1 MSRMSRF
8 LKHAFRGVAAAGL
21 LLMAAGPTLA
31 AQLTNDPAQV
41 AGDPTG
47 RCDLRAVEQIES
59 GFGRSMPLL
68 SYDDAKIE
76 GADPGL
82 VLWNSR
88 LWIYDETAGQ
98 YLQVGT
104 VLGSMGSAT
113 LTPGATM
120 RPRTFDDPW
129 PPGQSCYS
137 MCRAGG
143 GTFWQC
149 GYYCGFL
156 RNP

>member
-1 MSRMSRF
+1 MSRLSRF
-8 LKHAFRGVAAAGL
+8 MRIAFHGVAVAGL
-21 LLMAAGPTLA
+21 LLATTAPILA
-31 AQLTNDPAQV
+31 APPTKGPVQAID
-41 AGDPTG
+41 DPTG
-47 RCDLRAVEQIES
+47 SCDLRSVEQIGGAVGHVAPPS
-59 GFGRSMPLL
+59 S
-68 SYDDAKIE
+68 SDAAAVE

-88 LWIYDETAGQ
+88 LWIWDGESQQ

-104 VLGSMGSAT
+104 VQRSMGGSTIT
-113 LTPGATM
+113 LQTY
-120 RPRTFDDPW
+120 DDPW

-137 MCRAGG
+137 MCRAGT

-149 GYYCGFL
+149 WYYCGFL